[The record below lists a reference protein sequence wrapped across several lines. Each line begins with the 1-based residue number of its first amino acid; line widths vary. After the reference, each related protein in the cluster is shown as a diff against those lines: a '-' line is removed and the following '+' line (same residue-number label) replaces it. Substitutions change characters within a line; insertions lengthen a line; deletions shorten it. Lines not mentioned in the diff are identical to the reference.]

1 MSNESE
7 NKKIDLTQFEGMTEG
22 PWRADYDD
30 DGAYVFTD
38 NGEDGVLIASIES
51 GEDYDAASVSK
62 LPNLI
67 AELKRCYE
75 ELDVLQELLRTGL
88 LEKEIY
94 DQVKASM

>member
-1 MSNESE
+1 
-7 NKKIDLTQFEGMTEG
+7 

-51 GEDYDAASVSK
+51 GEDYDASSVSK

-75 ELDVLQELLRTGL
+75 ELDQPRMTIDEWDPKDGPCVTLYIEGCEYIGMLRLYKDEEGNVV
-88 LEKEIY
+88 E
-94 DQVKASM
+94 